1 MPEASRTVLAVID
14 DLIFRSR
21 VEAAAAPL
29 GIMVQ
34 CMAGADALGAAATFP
49 WPLVIVDLN
58 SPTTDPLHLISML
71 RRAQP
76 TVPIVGFCAHGQVQ
90 LRQQATEAGCTI
102 VLPRSAMVQALP
114 QLLTDALR
122 G

>member
-1 MPEASRTVLAVID
+1 MPQASRTVLAVID

-29 GIMVQ
+29 GMTVE
-34 CMAGADALGAAATFP
+34 AVATADALGAAVHIP

-58 SPTTDPLHLISML
+58 ATVADPLPFIAML

-76 TVPIVGFCAHGQVQ
+76 TIPIIGFCAHGQVQ
-90 LRQQATEAGCTI
+90 LRQHAHEAGCTA
-102 VLPRSAMVQALP
+102 VLPRSAMVQALH
-114 QLLTDALR
+114 QLLADAR
-122 G
+122 RE